1 MDNRLP
7 SWASDMAE
15 IFKSGSISQFLLYG
29 NTDDWVTYR
38 DEDSNLKRLAL
49 RDFLS
54 NVMFAPFEV
63 VIAYDRGHGIRS
75 LKGSDLFYAFLKT
88 HDAYHQTNFAAL
100 TNHLDSENALPKEPR
115 KAMAIIDRF
124 IRNGLIRSTTNSN
137 GVLVSNPMRI
147 AVIIEYAQYLLP
159 RAEVAYTSSET
170 IETLIRIQDWA
181 SDPNINSAF
190 ISTCLIA
197 ENLNDVN
204 IELVENPRLA
214 KISVDLPSSSEVRSF
229 VNYVTASIE
238 DFDSVCDLDRDSLAS
253 KLEGLSYL
261 DIQNLIERAVK
272 NQKRLTMDFLRDVK
286 KEMIEKSAAGRITF
300 VESKR
305 TLDDVAAHTE
315 AKKWMRQDASLMKRG
330 KTKALP
336 MGYLISGRI
345 GTGKTYLVECFA
357 GECGVPCV
365 ELKNFRDK
373 WVGATEGNLEAIFK
387 ILHAMGQVIVF
398 IDEAD
403 QVAGKRDGNG
413 GDSGVNGRIYA
424 MLAREM
430 ADTRNRGRIFW
441 IFATSRPD
449 LLEVDLKRVGRLDVH
464 IPLFAPQTKEDKKDM
479 FRALAKKNK
488 VALADDEIPEFS
500 DELDI
505 GGNEMEGILIMASR
519 MYELQED
526 DSEKQPIGY
535 FVKQAMESYRPMAHS
550 ARLEYMDLAAV
561 VECTDKRFLPAKFAE
576 IDISNAQKRM
586 DVLKLEI

>member
-1 MDNRLP
+1 MENRLP

-38 DEDSNLKRLAL
+38 DEDNNLKRLAL

-204 IELVENPRLA
+204 I
-214 KISVDLPSSSEVRSF
+214 KI
-229 VNYVTASIE
+229 
-238 DFDSVCDLDRDSLAS
+238 
-253 KLEGLSYL
+253 
-261 DIQNLIERAVK
+261 
-272 NQKRLTMDFLRDVK
+272 
-286 KEMIEKSAAGRITF
+286 
-300 VESKR
+300 
-305 TLDDVAAHTE
+305 
-315 AKKWMRQDASLMKRG
+315 
-330 KTKALP
+330 
-336 MGYLISGRI
+336 
-345 GTGKTYLVECFA
+345 
-357 GECGVPCV
+357 
-365 ELKNFRDK
+365 
-373 WVGATEGNLEAIFK
+373 
-387 ILHAMGQVIVF
+387 
-398 IDEAD
+398 
-403 QVAGKRDGNG
+403 
-413 GDSGVNGRIYA
+413 
-424 MLAREM
+424 
-430 ADTRNRGRIFW
+430 
-441 IFATSRPD
+441 
-449 LLEVDLKRVGRLDVH
+449 
-464 IPLFAPQTKEDKKDM
+464 
-479 FRALAKKNK
+479 
-488 VALADDEIPEFS
+488 
-500 DELDI
+500 
-505 GGNEMEGILIMASR
+505 
-519 MYELQED
+519 
-526 DSEKQPIGY
+526 
-535 FVKQAMESYRPMAHS
+535 
-550 ARLEYMDLAAV
+550 
-561 VECTDKRFLPAKFAE
+561 
-576 IDISNAQKRM
+576 
-586 DVLKLEI
+586 

>member
-38 DEDSNLKRLAL
+38 DEDNNLKRLAL

-88 HDAYHQTNFAAL
+88 HDAYHQTNFVAL

>member
-1 MDNRLP
+1 MENRLP

-38 DEDSNLKRLAL
+38 DEDNNLKRLAL

-488 VALADDEIPEFS
+488 VALAEDEIPEFS